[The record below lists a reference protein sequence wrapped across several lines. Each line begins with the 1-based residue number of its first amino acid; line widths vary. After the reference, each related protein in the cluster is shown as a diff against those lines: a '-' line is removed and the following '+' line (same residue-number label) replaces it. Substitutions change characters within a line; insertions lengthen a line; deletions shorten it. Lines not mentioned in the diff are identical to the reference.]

1 MNRCKLLLFVICFPC
16 LTLLGQ
22 TRNGALHLFHD
33 EMKTNY
39 PSVVYDFLER
49 YLYTVSN
56 STDGFMLR
64 QQMADDKVFV
74 TSGSLSNIKRISPN
88 SPFSLLRHE
97 DVAYDVSWT
106 DESGNILLG
115 LQFPIKYEL
124 LLGQPKVDIEKTMP
138 KLLEMYSSSFEARN
152 PTSSYEALSDGYFS
166 SSPVSKFYVESLTTA
181 TYYQKGTGETVIPV
195 FSSKQKWYSSANL
208 FQGLIAD
215 IADYRLYV
223 EQNLYGFNQQT
234 YTIPLARWLNYC
246 KENNLTVYYA
256 IEEEREDGL
265 KALLIA
271 QNRDLGFNH
280 LLSIIIP
287 DNFTEKKNSVL
298 KAKLNAFIPTDNV
311 KDLYQQYVN
320 KPKKQL

>member
-1 MNRCKLLLFVICFPC
+1 
-16 LTLLGQ
+16 
-22 TRNGALHLFHD
+22 
-33 EMKTNY
+33 MKTNY

-88 SPFSLLRHE
+88 TPFSLLRHE

-152 PTSSYEALSDGYFS
+152 LASSYEALSDGYFS
-166 SSPVSKFYVESLTTA
+166 SSPVAKFYVESLTTA
-181 TYYQKGTGETVIPV
+181 TYY
-195 FSSKQKWYSSANL
+195 
-208 FQGLIAD
+208 
-215 IADYRLYV
+215 
-223 EQNLYGFNQQT
+223 
-234 YTIPLARWLNYC
+234 
-246 KENNLTVYYA
+246 
-256 IEEEREDGL
+256 
-265 KALLIA
+265 
-271 QNRDLGFNH
+271 
-280 LLSIIIP
+280 
-287 DNFTEKKNSVL
+287 
-298 KAKLNAFIPTDNV
+298 
-311 KDLYQQYVN
+311 
-320 KPKKQL
+320 

>member
-1 MNRCKLLLFVICFPC
+1 MNRCKLTLLAICFPC

-22 TRNGALHLFHD
+22 ARKGMLHLFHD
-33 EMKTNY
+33 EVKTNN

-49 YLYTVSN
+49 YLYDVSN
-56 STDGFMLR
+56 SVDGFVLK
-64 QQMADDKVFV
+64 QQMADDKVIV
-74 TSGSLSNIKRISPN
+74 TSGSIVNIKQLSPET
-88 SPFSLLRHE
+88 SFSLLRHE
-97 DVAYDVSWT
+97 DAAYDVSWT
-106 DESGNILLG
+106 DASGNILLG

-124 LLGQPKVDIEKTMP
+124 LLGQPKVEIEKTMP
-138 KLLEMYSSSFEARN
+138 QLLGMYGSSFKARGVASEQE
-152 PTSSYEALSDGYFS
+152 TLSDGYLC
-166 SSPVSKFYVESLTTA
+166 SSPVSKFYVESLSNA
-181 TYYQKGTGETVIPV
+181 TYYQKGADGVVTPV
-195 FSSKQKWYSSANL
+195 FSPEQKWYSSANL

-215 IADYRLYV
+215 VADYRLYV
-223 EQNLYGFNQQT
+223 EQNLYGFNQQV
-234 YTIPLARWLNYC
+234 YIVSLAQWLNYC
-246 KENNLTVYYA
+246 LENNLMLYYA

-271 QNRDLGFNH
+271 QSRDLGFNH

-287 DNFTEKKNSVL
+287 DNFTEKKNAVL

>member
-1 MNRCKLLLFVICFPC
+1 MNRCKLILLVMCFPC
-16 LTLLGQ
+16 LILLGQ

-49 YLYTVSN
+49 YLYNVAN

-64 QQMADDKVFV
+64 QQMADDKVFIM
-74 TSGSLSNIKRISPN
+74 SGSLGNIKRLSPDT
-88 SPFSLLRHE
+88 PFSLLRHE
-97 DVAYDVSWT
+97 DAAYDVSWT

-138 KLLEMYSSSFEARN
+138 KLLEMYDSSFKANN
-152 PTSSYEALSDGYFS
+152 PDSVYETLPDGYLC
-166 SSPVSKFYVESLTTA
+166 SSPVVSFYVESLNTA
-181 TYYQKGTGETVIPV
+181 NYYQKGVDGTVTPV
-195 FSSKQKWYSSANL
+195 FSPKQKWYSSANL

-246 KENNLTVYYA
+246 KENNFTVYYA

-271 QNRDLGFNH
+271 QNKDLGFNH

-287 DNFTEKKNSVL
+287 DNFTEKRNAVL

-320 KPKKQL
+320 KPKKKL